1 MQNLKDTNPH
11 LALKLIV
18 AQLNVI
24 AAQQELALEDL
35 TLVDKLTVQL
45 QKLLE
50 NQEGYNNGYVCY
62 TLREQCK

>member
-1 MQNLKDTNPH
+1 MQTVKTTDAH
-11 LALKLIV
+11 LQLKLIV

-24 AAQQELALEDL
+24 ATQQELALEDF

-50 NQEGYNNGYVCY
+50 N
-62 TLREQCK
+62 

>member
-1 MQNLKDTNPH
+1 MH
-11 LALKLIV
+11 LQLKLIV

-24 AAQQELALEDL
+24 AAQDEIALDDL

-50 NQEGYNNGYVCY
+50 N
-62 TLREQCK
+62 

>member
-1 MQNLKDTNPH
+1 MQTLETLH
-11 LALKLIV
+11 LQLKLIV

-24 AAQQELALEDL
+24 AAQQELALEDF

-50 NQEGYNNGYVCY
+50 N
-62 TLREQCK
+62 

>member
-1 MQNLKDTNPH
+1 MQNLKTSNPH
-11 LALKLIV
+11 LQLKLIV

-24 AAQQELALEDL
+24 AAQQELALQDL

-50 NQEGYNNGYVCY
+50 ND
-62 TLREQCK
+62 

>member
-50 NQEGYNNGYVCY
+50 ND
-62 TLREQCK
+62 

>member
-1 MQNLKDTNPH
+1 MQKLKDTNPH
-11 LALKLIV
+11 LALKLIA

-24 AAQQELALEDL
+24 AAQDEIALEDL

-50 NQEGYNNGYVCY
+50 NQEGYNNGYICY
-62 TLREQCK
+62 RNGEQWR

>member
-1 MQNLKDTNPH
+1 MQKLKDTNPH
-11 LALKLIV
+11 LALKLIA

-24 AAQQELALEDL
+24 AAQDEIALEDL

-50 NQEGYNNGYVCY
+50 N
-62 TLREQCK
+62 